1 MNDLILITSGT
12 RSLPLEKEVYQEFS
26 AIVGET
32 IEETITKYESTNPL
46 ILHGDA
52 KGVDMV
58 VNQWCE
64 EHCYDVIK
72 MPYLHRYQKK
82 GGPVRNL
89 CLIQFALGMKRQTP
103 DVPLRLLA
111 FPKTQDNK
119 KGGTWDMIRQAATH
133 GIREGSRRI
142 IELDFSGQEVLF

>member
-12 RSLPLEKEVYQEFS
+12 RSLTLEKEVYQEFS

-89 CLIQFALGMKRQTP
+89 CLIQFALGMKRH
-103 DVPLRLLA
+103 
-111 FPKTQDNK
+111 
-119 KGGTWDMIRQAATH
+119 MIRQAATH